1 MRVGEAAANE
11 VEALFSSYPTIS
23 EFFIPQLA
31 VFLLYGSFD
40 TSRILQISILH
51 ICDQSIYFAHKFY
64 WFINAFSLSE
74 AGVTVQGV
82 LVLRQL
88 MELIERH
95 GEQQDLPYQVR
106 NRQTRLQ
113 ECAIASLSPLFDR
126 TGRRNGLEQS
136 TLPQD
141 SRDRAKDVYSSSSS
155 NQRNSGDNDLSEGKK
170 VDDDEEEAGDI
181 ELHSP
186 LLNNHTNNNNAL
198 LVTNHSPFHL
208 SHPRTTAAEES
219 KHHPY
224 PQTATLTTP
233 RVIPTKGCFRNTV
246 QFWDRM
252 TEISRIIA
260 PKSSSQRTVYL
271 RELLA
276 EVVKEYFRVPAVD
289 TTLNI
294 PTPTST
300 TAEGAGVRDE
310 AGGATKVDDEE
321 KREEADGGE
330 EEEELYTS
338 LPVYV
343 PLANSKNR

>member
-113 ECAIASLSPLFDR
+113 ECAIANLSPLFDR
-126 TGRRNGLEQS
+126 TGCRNGLEQS
-136 TLPQD
+136 ALLLETG
-141 SRDRAKDVYSSSSS
+141 SRQKDVYSSSQRS
-155 NQRNSGDNDLSEGKK
+155 NDDNDLSEGKK
-170 VDDDEEEAGDI
+170 VDDDNEEDGNTEP
-181 ELHSP
+181 HSP
-186 LLNNHTNNNNAL
+186 LLNGHTNSNNNTPL
-198 LVTNHSPFHL
+198 ITNHSPFHL
-208 SHPRTTAAEES
+208 SHPRPATEES
-219 KHHPY
+219 KQHPY

-276 EVVKEYFRVPAVD
+276 DVVTEYFRVPAID
-289 TTLNI
+289 TTLDI
-294 PTPTST
+294 PTPTFT
-300 TAEGAGVRDE
+300 TAEGAGADGE
-310 AGGATKVDDEE
+310 AGDATKVDGE
-321 KREEADGGE
+321 KKDME
-330 EEEELYTS
+330 EEVKQEELYTS